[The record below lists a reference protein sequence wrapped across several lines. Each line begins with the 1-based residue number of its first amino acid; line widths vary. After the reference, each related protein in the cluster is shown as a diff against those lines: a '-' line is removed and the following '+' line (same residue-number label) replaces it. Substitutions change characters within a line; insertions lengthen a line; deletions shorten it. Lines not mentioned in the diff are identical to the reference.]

1 MPEVRRPARSSVCL
15 VVVPSGNGDCRDPL
29 ARDSTFALF
38 LRAEGCALALPDS
51 SIAISSLAGA
61 PSEFSL
67 HSIIEENDENVS

>member
-1 MPEVRRPARSSVCL
+1 MGTVAIRLL
-15 VVVPSGNGDCRDPL
+15 VAIS
-29 ARDSTFALF
+29 FAVLF
-38 LRAEGCALALPDS
+38 RAEGCALALPDS

>member
-1 MPEVRRPARSSVCL
+1 MGTVAIRLL
-15 VVVPSGNGDCRDPL
+15 VSL
-29 ARDSTFALF
+29 STALF
-38 LRAEGCALALPDS
+38 FRAEGDALALPDS